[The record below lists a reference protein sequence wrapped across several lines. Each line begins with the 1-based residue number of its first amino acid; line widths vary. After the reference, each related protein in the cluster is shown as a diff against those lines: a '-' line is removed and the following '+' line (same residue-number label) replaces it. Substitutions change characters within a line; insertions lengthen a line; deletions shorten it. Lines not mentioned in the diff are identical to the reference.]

1 MTKLSR
7 VFNAFLPLWFFL
19 CFEYQ
24 AIFSPNQ
31 YSFISAFGLILL
43 VIVKFLTTPKNIRG
57 NSLFALGAKR
67 GNRLDKYEKI
77 SAAAYVA
84 TMIICVFMG
93 AGVAMQMAFIM
104 VILIMAVTFF
114 SLKEGGQAS
123 EKKQEET
130 VVKNNFTF
138 NTNFI
143 FPIIFLSFVN
153 YLLSIQIAGTV
164 AFQSI
169 IIVSTLVLA
178 DMLFKENKWMKLLIN
193 QKVTDTEFKH
203 LLFYRWNRYWSFF
216 LGIWYFLSLRSNGV
230 ISQNQSYILIFAFA
244 VIYFI
249 FLVREVTVLKSRELF
264 MVVVFAFFL
273 TALDPMALRFFGSGV
288 ADYWQAAIMFVAFDI
303 GNVYFFQS
311 HVEKISHSFWGH
323 KGALY
328 ITAFIYILQVHI
340 MMTNPDFTLQSV
352 YSKIILTGNSQE
364 IYSSVI
370 QTPSQFLLDK
380 SLPENESSFV
390 KR

>member
-7 VFNAFLPLWFFL
+7 AFNAFLPLWFFL

-24 AIFSPNQ
+24 AVFSPNQ
-31 YSFISAFGLILL
+31 YSFISASGLILL
-43 VIVKFLTTPKNIRG
+43 VVGKFLTTPKNIRS
-57 NSLFALGAKR
+57 NSLFELGTKKE
-67 GNRLDKYEKI
+67 NRLDKYEKI

-84 TMIICVFMG
+84 AMILCVIMG

-104 VILIMAVTFF
+104 IILIMAVTFF
-114 SLKEGGQAS
+114 SLKEGGKTS
-123 EKKQEET
+123 EKRQEEAI
-130 VVKNNFTF
+130 VKNNFTF

-143 FPIIFLSFVN
+143 FPIVFLSFVN
-153 YLLSIQIAGTV
+153 YLLSMQIAGTF

-178 DMLFKENKWMKLLIN
+178 DMIFKENKWMKLLLT
-193 QKVTDTEFKH
+193 QKITDTEFKH

-216 LGIWYFLSLRSNGV
+216 LGIWYFLSLRSNGA
-230 ISQNQSYILIFAFA
+230 INQNQSYILIFAFA

-249 FLVREVTVLKSRELF
+249 FLVREVTVLKTRELF
-264 MVVVFAFFL
+264 MVAAFAFFL
-273 TALDPMALRFFGSGV
+273 TALDPIALRFFGSSV

-323 KGALY
+323 KAALY

-340 MMTNPDFTLQSV
+340 MMTNPQFTLRNV
-352 YSKIILTGNSQE
+352 YSKFISTGNSQE

-370 QTPSQFLLDK
+370 NTPDQFLLNQA
-380 SLPENESSFV
+380 LPENGPSFV
-390 KR
+390 SR

>member
-7 VFNAFLPLWFFL
+7 AFNAFLPLWFFL

-31 YSFISAFGLILL
+31 YSVISAVGLILL
-43 VIVKFLTTPKNIRG
+43 VVVKFLTTPKNIRK
-57 NSLFALGAKR
+57 NSLFALGTKKE
-67 GNRLDKYEKI
+67 NRLDKYEKI
-77 SAAAYVA
+77 SAAAYVTA
-84 TMIICVFMG
+84 MGLCVFMG

-104 VILIMAVTFF
+104 IILIMAVTFF
-114 SLKEGGQAS
+114 SLKEGEEAS
-123 EKKQEET
+123 EQKQEET

-143 FPIIFLSFVN
+143 FPIAFLSFVN
-153 YLLSIQIAGTV
+153 YLLSIQIAGTF

-178 DMLFKENKWMKLLIN
+178 DMIFKENKWMNLLIT

-230 ISQNQSYILIFAFA
+230 INQNQSYILIFAFA

-249 FLVREVTVLKSRELF
+249 FLVREVTVLKPRELF
-264 MVVVFAFFL
+264 IVTAFAFLL
-273 TALDPMALRFFGSGV
+273 TALDPMALRFLGSNI

-323 KGALY
+323 KAALY

-340 MMTNPDFTLQSV
+340 MMTNPQFTLRSV
-352 YSKIILTGNSQE
+352 YSKFVFPSSTQE

-370 QTPSQFLLDK
+370 QTPNQSLFNK
-380 SLPENESSFV
+380 SLPEKGSSFV
-390 KR
+390 NR